1 MKKRIL
7 FPIILILALVLSFAA
22 CSKNGRQIQSIEI
35 SGGAPTEVLV
45 NETPDFSGI
54 KILVKYNDL
63 STEEVSYSDVTISP
77 VDTSRTGRAEYTIT
91 YNGVTITASLM
102 VKAPTTSGGDG
113 TTTPPPAPTLTSL
126 TYRSGLKTSIYEGD
140 VFDTSDLTITAT
152 YSDGSTKIVAVKDL
166 KLSEIDPKKVGEQTL
181 KISYESMTLDIV
193 ITVVKVVPV
202 GIEVDASS
210 VDTTVAEGQDPDIS
224 TLVVYLVHNN
234 GFKYAIKNN
243 DPQLDADNFPV
254 YPDLN
259 WVITYGEFS
268 TTIKLSNTPPVVE
281 SIKVNSGYP
290 TWVLITESYKADITA
305 TATLSNNL
313 TKPVSGLTLS
323 AVDTTTAGKKTV
335 TATYTN
341 EDGTFTDTFE
351 IEVVTVA
358 SVAIDSSSFE
368 AVASVGKFDVSKL
381 RVDVTLSNGEF
392 IERSEGVT
400 VIYSNGFNPNSVC
413 DDKCNCSIT
422 AVFHGVASAPVK
434 VTIIDEDFKYIIAG
448 VSDPD
453 QLINWKQ
460 NTYQNNFL
468 DSGYG
473 YVVGHNNPFKYEL
486 SLVLLDPT
494 TYLPVEK
501 YVGYTSVSEVLLDG
515 AKVGGEYV
523 IINEENHTF
532 QFKKAAEG
540 KTFVIR
546 TRPDNISAN
555 KINEFTK
562 ELTVTVVD
570 AYNVHEAIELN
581 VITNKTKQLGNSGYD
596 QFTVVK
602 SFLASN
608 GITHPGDINGVV
620 IHNNF
625 TIKRSDLPPE
635 YFFNG
640 ADGNTYL
647 WDHQSIYYY
656 EMQTA
661 GTFNFYGNYFTINT
675 YNIPI
680 VAPQGT
686 TTQGT
691 NPIPSNDDDNYSSSE
706 IFRFNVKESL
716 WLGTSNFDHT
726 DYVFNIYA
734 LGMND
739 NDESVSVEDL
749 VASQRHMLGV
759 YAFKIAKATYNLN
772 AVNATRYY
780 ITVME
785 EYDCVTMNLN
795 YTKFYDAW
803 QSHINTWTGNQV
815 DADDNTTTLHADHS
829 PATININNSFV
840 GKAGGPAIMCM
851 NEDPDL
857 PRNSQSKTVVNI
869 DENSEVFSYVV
880 GNEAWFTSHGIAEKA
895 TEIGGIDYFF
905 QQAGSSYT
913 VQLGD
918 SSNGFMNMIMIN
930 MQSDYIPGASTGTPK
945 DIDGTL
951 SIGDKTVM
959 DMDDGM
965 RPVYSAE
972 AGDFINIPSGY
983 GNGYVTVVQ
992 NLAGANAYP
1001 PIFVSSAGGVGY
1013 FDGKNMNPVTGA
1025 EVYQGDYLALYYYN
1039 LGIVLGFNETTTAEP
1054 TPPTTPWVTEAH
1066 AYN

>member
-7 FPIILILALVLSFAA
+7 FPIILILALVLSLAA
-22 CSKNGRQIQSIEI
+22 CAGNGKKIQSIEI

-45 NETPDFSGI
+45 DETPDFSGI

-63 STEEVSYSDVTISP
+63 SSEEVSFSDIEISA
-77 VDTSRTGRAEYTIT
+77 VDTSRPGRAEYTIT
-91 YNGVTITASLM
+91 YNGVTISASLE

-113 TTTPPPAPTLTSL
+113 TTTPPAAPTLTSL
-126 TYRSGLKTSIYEGD
+126 AYRSGLKTSIYEGD

-152 YSDGSTKIVAVKDL
+152 YSDGSTKIVAAKDL
-166 KLSEIDPKKVGEQTL
+166 KLSEIDPKKAGEQTL
-181 KISYESMTLDIV
+181 EIAYESMSVNVV

-202 GIEVDASS
+202 GIEVDATS

-259 WVITYGEFS
+259 WVITYGDFS
-268 TTIKLSNTPPVVE
+268 TTIKLSNTPPVIE

-290 TWVLITESYKADITA
+290 TWVLITEPYAAETLTA

-313 TKPVSGLTLS
+313 TKTVSGLTIS
-323 AVDTTTAGKKTV
+323 TVDTTTAGKKTV

-351 IEVVTVA
+351 IDVVTVT
-358 SVAIDSSSFE
+358 SVAIDTGSFE
-368 AVASVGKFDVSKL
+368 AVTTVGKFDASKL
-381 RVDVTLSNGEF
+381 RVDLTLSNGQF
-392 IERSEGVT
+392 IERSAGYTLTYSDGFDMNAVCEGT
-400 VIYSNGFNPNSVC
+400 
-413 DDKCNCSIT
+413 IT
-422 AVFHGVASAPVK
+422 ATFHGVASAPVK
-434 VTIIDEDFKYIIAG
+434 VTIVDEDFKYLIAG

-453 QLINWKQ
+453 QLIQWK
-460 NTYQNNFL
+460 NDTYQNKFL

-473 YVVGHNNPFKYEL
+473 YVVGHNNPFKYVL
-486 SLVLLDPT
+486 SLKLLDPT
-494 TYLPVEK
+494 TYMPVEK
-501 YVGYTSVSEVLLDG
+501 YVGYTSVSEVFLDG
-515 AKVGGEYV
+515 AKVGAEYV
-523 IINEENHTF
+523 TIDEENHTF
-532 QFKKAAEG
+532 QFTKAAEG

-581 VITNKTKQLGNSGYD
+581 VITNMSKQLGNSGYD
-596 QFTVVK
+596 MLEVVK
-602 SFLASN
+602 QFLSDN
-608 GITHPGDINGVV
+608 NIYRPETLNGVV
-620 IHNNF
+620 LHNNF
-625 TIKRSDLPPE
+625 TLQKSDLPAK

-680 VAPQGT
+680 VA
-686 TTQGT
+686 TQGT
-691 NPIPSNDDDNYSSSE
+691 VTTDSKSTNDDDGYSSSE

-716 WLGTSNFDHT
+716 WFGTSNFNHT

-739 NDESVSVEDL
+739 NDEKASVEEL
-749 VASQRHMLGV
+749 EKSKRHMLGV
-759 YAFKIAKATYNLN
+759 YAFKIAKGTYNFN

-780 ITVME
+780 ITAMA
-785 EYDCVTMNLN
+785 EYDCVTLNLN

-803 QSHINTWTGNQV
+803 QSHINTWTGNLV
-815 DADDNTTTLHADHS
+815 DADDNTTTLHANHS

-851 NEDPDL
+851 NEYPDL

-869 DENSEVFSYVV
+869 DKKSEVFSYVV
-880 GNEAWFTSHGIAEKA
+880 GNEAWFTSHGISEKA
-895 TEIGGIDYFF
+895 MEIGGIDYFF
-905 QQAGSSYT
+905 MQAGASYT
-913 VQLGD
+913 VQLGE
-918 SSNGFMNMIMIN
+918 SSNRFMNMIMIN
-930 MQSDYIPGASTGTPK
+930 MQSDYIPGVSTGTPK

-965 RPVYSAE
+965 RTVVVLNPETGEPIVQT
-972 AGDFINIPSGY
+972 IPSGY
-983 GNGYVTVVQ
+983 GNGYVTFVQ

-1054 TPPTTPWVTEAH
+1054 TPPSTPWVTEAH
-1066 AYN
+1066 GYN